1 MLQIKNL
8 TITHKKDLRPILTD
22 FSFVLR
28 PGDKA
33 AVIGEEGNGK
43 STLLKLIAGDPQ
55 VERYIEFTGEI
66 LRNQA
71 RIGYLAQEWTE
82 EEKKMPIYPWF
93 SSRPGFDGRTPKEL
107 SALAS
112 KLRLSLDQFY
122 SDQVIGTLSGGERT
136 KLQLASLLLTD
147 PDVLLLD
154 EPSNDIDMKTL
165 AWLEQFILGCR
176 CPVLYISHD
185 EVLLERTAN
194 VIIHLEQIRKKTVP
208 RHTIARTCYEK
219 YIAEREHLL
228 ARQEQTAK
236 KEHSEF
242 AKKQERLQR
251 IEQKVEHQQNQIS
264 RQDPFGAAIL
274 KRKMHSVKSMEK
286 RFEKEQENLTERP
299 DAEEAIFFRFSD
311 QIRVPNGKRVLD
323 LEVPELRNG
332 GRLLAREIRLRITGP
347 EKVGIFGE
355 NGVGKTTLL
364 RQIAATFTGRTDLKA
379 AYMPQNYEEVLNL
392 DQTPVEALSLTGEKE
407 EISRICTYLGS
418 LKYTEEERSHPIRD
432 LSGGQKAKI
441 LLLSLSLSGCEVLL
455 LDEPTR
461 NFSPLSNP
469 VIRRMLSAFP
479 GAIISVSHDRKYLKE
494 VCTRLYCLTK
504 DGLTPMEPED
514 LE

>member
-122 SDQVIGTLSGGERT
+122 SDQVIGTLSGGART

-185 EVLLERTAN
+185 EVRAM
-194 VIIHLEQIRKKTVP
+194 VWRGTV
-208 RHTIARTCYEK
+208 
-219 YIAEREHLL
+219 
-228 ARQEQTAK
+228 
-236 KEHSEF
+236 
-242 AKKQERLQR
+242 
-251 IEQKVEHQQNQIS
+251 
-264 RQDPFGAAIL
+264 
-274 KRKMHSVKSMEK
+274 
-286 RFEKEQENLTERP
+286 
-299 DAEEAIFFRFSD
+299 FFRICSRWM
-311 QIRVPNGKRVLD
+311 IT
-323 LEVPELRNG
+323 
-332 GRLLAREIRLRITGP
+332 LAVRSS
-347 EKVGIFGE
+347 
-355 NGVGKTTLL
+355 
-364 RQIAATFTGRTDLKA
+364 RTSSWE
-379 AYMPQNYEEVLNL
+379 M
-392 DQTPVEALSLTGEKE
+392 
-407 EISRICTYLGS
+407 
-418 LKYTEEERSHPIRD
+418 
-432 LSGGQKAKI
+432 
-441 LLLSLSLSGCEVLL
+441 
-455 LDEPTR
+455 
-461 NFSPLSNP
+461 
-469 VIRRMLSAFP
+469 
-479 GAIISVSHDRKYLKE
+479 
-494 VCTRLYCLTK
+494 
-504 DGLTPMEPED
+504 
-514 LE
+514 